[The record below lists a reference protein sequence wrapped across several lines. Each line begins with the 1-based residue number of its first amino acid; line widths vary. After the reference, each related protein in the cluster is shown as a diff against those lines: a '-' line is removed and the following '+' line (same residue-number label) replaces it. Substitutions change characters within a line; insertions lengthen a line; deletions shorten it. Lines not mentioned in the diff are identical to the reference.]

1 MRVVS
6 ASCGTGPTLRVV
18 DETGAKRWLIILGGL
33 VTAATFVYFTATTII
48 GDWATTAALIIFLVL
63 AVVLDLA
70 WKWRRGPLPQPAT

>member
-48 GDWATTAALIIFLVL
+48 GDPVTLSALLIFIVL
-63 AVVLDLA
+63 AIVLDA
-70 WKWRRGPLPQPAT
+70 VWKRRRDARRASAP